1 MDAIRKQ
8 KGLCNFRKNFVGVIM
23 KDTNSNIHAKAHSL
37 ANIIYKAIV
46 RYIKSKKSPDS
57 VRNAKF
63 NLDFNR
69 VWRVNTRDK
78 SCQIGE
84 KQ

>member
-1 MDAIRKQ
+1 
-8 KGLCNFRKNFVGVIM
+8 M
-23 KDTNSNIHAKAHSL
+23 KDTNSNTHTKAHSL

-46 RYIKSKKSPDS
+46 RYIKSKKSLVS
-57 VRNAKF
+57 ARNAKF

-69 VWRVNTRDK
+69 VWRVNTRGK
-78 SCQIGE
+78 GCQTGE

>member
-1 MDAIRKQ
+1 
-8 KGLCNFRKNFVGVIM
+8 M
-23 KDTNSNIHAKAHSL
+23 KDTNSNIHDKTHNL

-46 RYIKSKKSPDS
+46 RYIKSKKSPVS
-57 VRNAKF
+57 RRNSKF
-63 NLDFNR
+63 NLDFDR

-78 SCQIGE
+78 NCQTGE